1 MPQERRQTTVA
12 MGPGTPLLASRL
24 APGPLPGPVVL
35 RPRLLRRLDEGTA
48 VPVTLVA
55 APAGW
60 GKTTL
65 LTSWYQAV
73 ISGDPV
79 RGGPVTRAAEG
90 GRAGSPTSVGTGE
103 PDLSESGE
111 PDLSES
117 GAGRDRPD
125 LGWVSVEAGDDGE
138 RLWSYLAAAL
148 RPAVGPPRSA
158 ALDGPP
164 RPDQLE
170 VLAAAL
176 AARERPVLLVLD
188 DLHRITDPAA
198 IAGLEFLLRHCEQRL
213 RLVAGARAGVPL
225 AVHRWRLAGELTELG
240 PDDLAFTGDEVADLL
255 TAHGTALP
263 AEGVRRLRER
273 TGGWPAALRFAALA
287 LPGQPDPAR
296 WVGQLGGDQPDI
308 AGYLREE
315 VLGGLDSDDREL
327 LRSTAVAD
335 AVCAG
340 LAEAVTGRP
349 DTGARLAEL
358 AGVGGVLRHDDGRPP
373 WYRCHPLLA
382 DLLRAE
388 LARLPAVDLRELHRR
403 AAGWYADNGRPAD
416 GLRHALVGGDWA
428 GATELFRTTWPE
440 LAPYDREGAVAPP
453 PPPAETMARDPE
465 LALACAAERA
475 YAGDLSAAEG
485 YLRLAGAVGAGER
498 ARADE
503 VSVPCGEGLA
513 RLVAAVELAVV
524 RWSDDVPAVRAAA
537 ARLLATHSATRASGS
552 QDRRPV
558 APVVAEP
565 RDTAVEDADGWA
577 VAGTALG
584 LLDVAVGEL
593 DSAERQ
599 LAAASV
605 AARTA
610 GWVRTELAATSR
622 MALLRAIRGDLR
634 QAETGAQSALALP
647 PGRGWS
653 CRTDCGYAYLALAV
667 VALLRDQREEAAA
680 NLALAEPATG
690 EPAAGAVAALCRS
703 HLLRDAGDLAG
714 GYRLLVAAREQLG
727 GPRGDLDRWLRAA
740 EADLR
745 AARGDLDTARA
756 LLAGAGPEL
765 AVGLARVELRAGDD
779 RTAEVALPDWQAA
792 AAADWPLPVRVEAA
806 VLNAVLAERAG
817 DTRRAHRTL
826 EVALDLAGT
835 EGVRRPF
842 TRGDPE
848 VWDLLTAHLDT
859 GTAHWSAVSE
869 LVRGAA
875 EPDESAEP
883 AESAGAALAEPLTE
897 REVTILRYLQSILS
911 NVEIAAELSLSINT
925 VKTHVRNIYRK
936 LDATRRREAVRRARD
951 LRLI

>member
-1 MPQERRQTTVA
+1 MGVGPVPAERRQTTVTT
-12 MGPGTPLLASRL
+12 GPGPPLLASRL
-24 APGPLPGPVVL
+24 APGPLPGPVVV

-65 LTSWYQAV
+65 LTSWYQAA
-73 ISGDPV
+73 
-79 RGGPVTRAAEG
+79 T
-90 GRAGSPTSVGTGE
+90 
-103 PDLSESGE
+103 
-111 PDLSES
+111 
-117 GAGRDRPD
+117 GRDRPD
-125 LGWVSVEAGDDGE
+125 LGWVSVEGGDDGE
-138 RLWSYLAAAL
+138 RLWSYLVAAL
-148 RPAVGPPRSA
+148 RPAVGPSRSA

-170 VLAAAL
+170 VLAAAI

-198 IAGLEFLLRHCEQRL
+198 VAGLEFLLRHCEQRL

-255 TAHGTALP
+255 TAHGAALP

-273 TGGWPAALRFAALA
+273 TGGWPAALRLAALA

-296 WVGQLGGDQPDI
+296 WVGQLGSDQPDI

-315 VLGGLDSDDREL
+315 VLGGLDPDDREL
-327 LRSTAVAD
+327 LRTTAMAD
-335 AVCAG
+335 AACAG
-340 LAEAVTGRP
+340 LADAVTDRP

-382 DLLRAE
+382 DLLRDE
-388 LARLPAVDLRELHRR
+388 LDRLPAEHVRELHRR
-403 AAGWYADNGRPAD
+403 AAGWYAANGRPAD
-416 GLRHALVGGDWA
+416 GLRHALTGGDWA
-428 GATELFRTTWPE
+428 GATELFLTTWPE
-440 LAPYDREGAVAPP
+440 LAPYDGERPAAPP
-453 PPPAETMARDPE
+453 PPPAETMVRDPE

-475 YAGDLSAAEG
+475 YAGDISAAEG
-485 YLRLAGAVGAGER
+485 YLRSAGAAGELP
-498 ARADE
+498 
-503 VSVPCGEGLA
+503 VPRRQRFA

-524 RWSDDVPAVRAAA
+524 RWSDDIPAVRAAA
-537 ARLLATHSATRASGS
+537 ARLLATHSATRASEAP
-552 QDRRPV
+552 DRP
-558 APVVAEP
+558 PPVAEP
-565 RDTAVEDADGWA
+565 RGTIVEDADGWA

-584 LLDVAVGEL
+584 LADVAAGEL
-593 DSAERQ
+593 GSAERQ
-599 LAAASV
+599 LEAASLT
-605 AARTA
+605 ARTA
-610 GWVRTELAATSR
+610 GWVRTELAGASR
-622 MALLRAIRGDLR
+622 VALLRAIRGALR
-634 QAETGAQSALALP
+634 QAETGARTALALP
-647 PGRGWS
+647 PCQGWS
-653 CRTDCGYAYLALAV
+653 CRIDCGYAYLALAV
-667 VALLRDQREEAAA
+667 VALLRDQPEEVAA
-680 NLALAEPATG
+680 NLALAEPATV
-690 EPAAGAVAALCRS
+690 EPVAGAVVALCRS
-703 HLLRDAGDLAG
+703 HLVRDAGDHAAG
-714 GYRLLVAAREQLG
+714 HRLLVAAREQLG
-727 GPRGDLDRWLRAA
+727 GSEGELDRWLRAA

-745 AARGDLDTARA
+745 AARGDLDTARE

-779 RTAEVALPDWQAA
+779 RTAEAALPNWQAA
-792 AAADWPLPVRVEAA
+792 EAADWPLPVRVEAA
-806 VLNAVLAERAG
+806 VLHVVLAERAG
-817 DTRRAHRTL
+817 DGRRAHRTL
-826 EVALDLAGT
+826 EVALDLAGE

-842 TRGDPE
+842 TRADPA
-848 VWDLLTAHLDT
+848 VRDLLAAHLDT
-859 GTAHWSAVSE
+859 GTAYWSAVSD
-869 LVRGAA
+869 LVRGAE
-875 EPDESAEP
+875 EPTERAGP
-883 AESAGAALAEPLTE
+883 TGAALAEPLTE

>member
-1 MPQERRQTTVA
+1 MPEERRQTTVA
-12 MGPGTPLLASRL
+12 MGPDTPLLASRL

-48 VPVTLVA
+48 APVTLVA
-55 APAGW
+55 ASAGW

-73 ISGDPV
+73 TSGDPIW
-79 RGGPVTRAAEG
+79 GGPATRAADG
-90 GRAGSPTSVGTGE
+90 GRAGSPTSVGAGE
-103 PDLSESGE
+103 PDPSG
-111 PDLSES
+111 SRS
-117 GAGRDRPD
+117 GRERPD

-158 ALDGPP
+158 ALEGPP

-198 IAGLEFLLRHCEQRL
+198 VAGLEFLLRHCEQRL
-213 RLVAGARAGVPL
+213 RLVVGARAGVPL

-240 PDDLAFTGDEVADLL
+240 PDDLAFTSDEVADLL

-315 VLGGLDSDDREL
+315 VLGGLDPDDREL

-335 AVCAG
+335 AACAG
-340 LAEAVTGRP
+340 LADAVTGRP

-358 AGVGGVLRHDDGRPP
+358 AGVGGVLRRDDGRPP

-382 DLLRAE
+382 DLLRDE
-388 LARLPAVDLRELHRR
+388 LARLPAVDVRELHRR

-428 GATELFRTTWPE
+428 GATELFLTTWPE
-440 LAPYDREGAVAPP
+440 LAPYDRECSAAPP
-453 PPPAETMARDPE
+453 PPPTETVARDPE

-475 YAGDLSAAEG
+475 YAGDLSAAKG
-485 YLRLAGAVGAGER
+485 YLRLAGAAGELP
-498 ARADE
+498 
-503 VSVPCGEGLA
+503 VPRRERFA

-524 RWSDDVPAVRAAA
+524 RWSDDIPAVRVAA
-537 ARLLATHSATRASGS
+537 ARLLATHSATGASGG
-552 QDRRPV
+552 QDRRPA

-565 RDTAVEDADGWA
+565 RGTTVEDADGWA

-584 LLDVAVGEL
+584 LVDVATGEL
-593 DSAERQ
+593 GSAERQ
-599 LAAASV
+599 LAAASR

-610 GWVRTELAATSR
+610 GWVRTELAGASR
-622 MALLRAIRGDLR
+622 VALLRAIRGELR
-634 QAETGAQSALALP
+634 QAETGARSALALP
-647 PGRGWS
+647 PGQGWS

-667 VALLRDQREEAAA
+667 VALLRDQPEEAAA
-680 NLALAEPATG
+680 NLALAEPATV
-690 EPAAGAVAALCRS
+690 EPAAGAVVALCRS
-703 HLLRDAGDLAG
+703 HLLRDAGDVAG

-727 GPRGDLDRWLRAA
+727 SPWGELGRWLRAA

-745 AARGDLDTARA
+745 AARGDLDTARE

-765 AVGLARVELRAGDD
+765 AVGLARVELQAGDD
-779 RTAEVALPDWQAA
+779 RTAEAVLPDWQAA

-817 DTRRAHRTL
+817 DGRRAHRTL
-826 EVALDLAGT
+826 EVALDLAT
-835 EGVRRPF
+835 AEGVRRPF
-842 TRGDPE
+842 THGDAE
-848 VWDLLTAHLDT
+848 VWDLLAAHLDT
-859 GTAHWSAVSE
+859 GTAYWSAVSE

-875 EPDESAEP
+875 EPDERVGP
-883 AESAGAALAEPLTE
+883 AGTALAEPLTE